1 MKIAL
6 LAIFA
11 VLTFSGC
18 TKNYPQVN
26 QVYSALYTV
35 SANQWIQGTDNGETY
50 YFATF
55 NIPELTQQIDVNG
68 GVLVYLSFDDPSA
81 TDPTYEAVPEVFNGV
96 AYGALHTT
104 GSVTVDLRGADGGSI
119 NQGITVPTL
128 IKIVLLEAQPLGN

>member
-1 MKIAL
+1 MKIVL
-6 LAIFA
+6 LAVFS
-11 VLTFSGC
+11 VFFFSGC

-35 SANQWIQGTDNGETY
+35 SANQWIQGTDNNQTFY
-50 YFATF
+50 YTSF

-68 GVLVYLSFDDPSA
+68 GVLVYLSFDDPST
-81 TDPTYEAVPEVFNGV
+81 TDPTYEALPEVFNGV

-104 GSVTVDLRGADGGSI
+104 GSVTVDLRAADGSSI
-119 NQGITVPTL
+119 NQGITAPIL